1 MLDEAVYTCEKCG
14 HEVYETGRLEHNS
27 IHAMSDA
34 MEKRHLSRKYRELIG
49 DRPVIVSVSGG
60 KDSTAMALHLSELG
74 IEYRAVFMD
83 TGWENSTTYT
93 YLRETLE
100 PLVGPIEWLRSDMD
114 MVETIR
120 HKAMFPSRMRRWC
133 TQQLKVIPMQD
144 HCVQVFEDTGH
155 RPINAVGIRAAES
168 LRRSKMP
175 EWEEQDEATI
185 WRPLLAWTMQDV
197 VDIHARHGVVP
208 NPLYLQGASRVGCWP
223 CIYARKA
230 EIKHLAKTD
239 PDRVAL
245 LRDLEAEITVAAD
258 ARAEAKGK
266 ANELPRTFF
275 QGHGPK
281 DLGGRAGA
289 MPIDDVVEW
298 ASTSRGGRQFQLIEA
313 PEEEGCMRWG
323 LCDHPVMERDD
334 G

>member
-1 MLDEAVYTCEKCG
+1 MKDAK
-14 HEVYETGRLEHNS
+14 EV
-27 IHAMSDA
+27 
-34 MEKRHLSRKYRELIG
+34 IG

-60 KDSTAMALHLSELG
+60 KDSTAMALHLRELG
-74 IEYRAVFMD
+74 IEFRAVFMD
-83 TGWENSTTYT
+83 TGWEHEATYT
-93 YLRETLE
+93 YLDNVLD
-100 PLVGPIEWLRSDMD
+100 PLFGTIRRIRSDMD

-144 HCVQVFEDTGH
+144 FCVRVFEDTGL
-155 RPINAVGIRAAES
+155 RPVNAVGIRAAES
-168 LRRSKMP
+168 APRAKMS

-185 WRPLLAWTMQDV
+185 WRPLLRWTMQDV
-197 VDIHARHGVVP
+197 VDTHTRHGVVP

-230 EIKHLAKTD
+230 EVKRLAEID
-239 PDRVAL
+239 PDRIDL
-245 LRDLEAEITVAAD
+245 IRDLEREITDAAD
-258 ARAEAKGK
+258 ARAASKGETN
-266 ANELPRTFF
+266 ALPRTWF

-298 ASTSRGGRQFQLIEA
+298 SRTDRGGRQFQLIEA

-323 LCDHPVMERDD
+323 LCDHPAVGGE
-334 G
+334 